1 MKNEKTIKLIAMLL
15 CVVGLASFSSCSRG
29 DSDIIGKWK
38 VTAYTFND
46 NGHDMRTEIRIGDIW
61 EFKDDGIFIAY
72 GETSSYSVSGNNIT
86 IAEGMHSGT
95 ITSLTDSKL
104 VMDLIF
110 AVCFED
116 NPYPTEHIELSKI

>member
-1 MKNEKTIKLIAMLL
+1 MKKTHKLITMLL
-15 CVVGLASFSSCSRG
+15 CMVSLASFSSCSKG

-38 VTAYTFND
+38 VTAYNFND
-46 NGHDMRTEIRIGDIW
+46 NGNDMSTEIRIGDIW

-86 IAEGMHSGT
+86 IAEGMHTGS
-95 ITSLTDSKL
+95 ITSLSDSKL
-104 VMDLIF
+104 VLDLIF
-110 AVCFED
+110 AVNFGD